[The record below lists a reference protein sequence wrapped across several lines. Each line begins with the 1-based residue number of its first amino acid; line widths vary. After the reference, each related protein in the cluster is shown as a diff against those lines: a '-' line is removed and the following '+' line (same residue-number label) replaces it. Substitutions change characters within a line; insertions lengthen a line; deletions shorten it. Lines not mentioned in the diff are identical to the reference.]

1 MPDGRRIRGA
11 GKTRLIQQVAAKLA
25 RDPIAPFPE
34 GIWFVPLA
42 TIVDAD
48 RVPVAIARV
57 LGLELGDEFRADAI
71 IEFLRE
77 RESMLIL
84 DNVEQIIEIAS
95 FVSRISTECRDVK
108 IIVTSRRPLR
118 ISGEQEFAL
127 APLQLPENNDELP
140 SNPAVALFLRRARMV
155 NPVVEFDDRT
165 LQAVAG
171 ICRGLDGLPLAI
183 ELAASRVKALSP
195 TVLASQLNNRPRLL
209 TGGPRDAPARQQT
222 LQSPIAW
229 SYDILAPEE
238 KMLFRRLS
246 VFDGGFSLDAAERL
260 VAKFD
265 PSPDSGVGNSCEII
279 ATLVD
284 HSLLHATSADA
295 DKPRWSMLQTIREFG
310 LEQRMSSGEGPDIWR
325 LHAEVTAKIA
335 AGADPGMYGVDQPVW
350 IRRLTADDGNIWA
363 AVSWSV
369 EHGERDLA
377 LKIAG
382 PLWRYRSFRHLGN
395 EGRSWLKK
403 ALVMPGEATDLH
415 LGMGFHGAGCLAE
428 DIGDYPTAE
437 RLHRQALE
445 IWRKTGDQ
453 FRMARTLDDLGNV
466 AHDQGAF
473 ESAIDLHNQAF
484 ELAKAS
490 GNRRTMASA
499 MSNLGAAAYLQGD
512 L

>member
-1 MPDGRRIRGA
+1 
-11 GKTRLIQQVAAKLA
+11 
-25 RDPIAPFPE
+25 
-34 GIWFVPLA
+34 
-42 TIVDAD
+42 
-48 RVPVAIARV
+48 
-57 LGLELGDEFRADAI
+57 
-71 IEFLRE
+71 
-77 RESMLIL
+77 
-84 DNVEQIIEIAS
+84 
-95 FVSRISTECRDVK
+95 
-108 IIVTSRRPLR
+108 
-118 ISGEQEFAL
+118 
-127 APLQLPENNDELP
+127 
-140 SNPAVALFLRRARMV
+140 
-155 NPVVEFDDRT
+155 
-165 LQAVAG
+165 
-171 ICRGLDGLPLAI
+171 
-183 ELAASRVKALSP
+183 
-195 TVLASQLNNRPRLL
+195 
-209 TGGPRDAPARQQT
+209 
-222 LQSPIAW
+222 
-229 SYDILAPEE
+229 
-238 KMLFRRLS
+238 
-246 VFDGGFSLDAAERL
+246 
-260 VAKFD
+260 
-265 PSPDSGVGNSCEII
+265 
-279 ATLVD
+279 
-284 HSLLHATSADA
+284 
-295 DKPRWSMLQTIREFG
+295 MLQTIREFG